1 MAGSTGMR
9 GDGMVREHCALVIT
23 SAQFTEMAVLSVF
36 GLRECRGVAFVPAT
50 PGGIGS
56 GVRDRGETTTEGMSR
71 FPAATRMAALDGLGV
86 CVVKTGLY
94 QSIWLWWYGDKC
106 KLFDVRISS
115 TVSSSLSEEMT
126 KR

>member
-1 MAGSTGMR
+1 VHWS
-9 GDGMVREHCALVIT
+9 IT
-23 SAQFTEMAVLSVF
+23 SAQLLRMAVLSVF
-36 GLRECRGVAFVPAT
+36 GLRECRGSICAAT

-56 GVRDRGETTTEGMSR
+56 GVRDRVRHYEGMSR